1 MRNRRDMKMSA
12 QRRNDENQRDGAMMT
27 TIATSVI
34 MKMSAQRRNDEDQ
47 RDGAMMKTVA
57 TTR

>member
-1 MRNRRDMKMSA
+1 MKMSA
-12 QRRNDENQRDGAMMT
+12 RRHNDEDQRDGAMMT

-34 MKMSAQRRNDEDQ
+34 MKMSAQRRNNEDQ
-47 RDGAMMKTVA
+47 RDGAMMKMIA

>member
-1 MRNRRDMKMSA
+1 
-12 QRRNDENQRDGAMMT
+12 
-27 TIATSVI
+27 

-47 RDGAMMKTVA
+47 RDGAMMTTIVTSVIMKMNAQQRNDEDQRDGAMMKMVA

>member
-1 MRNRRDMKMSA
+1 MKMSA
-12 QRRNDENQRDGAMMT
+12 RRRNDEDQHDGAMMT

-57 TTR
+57 TTP